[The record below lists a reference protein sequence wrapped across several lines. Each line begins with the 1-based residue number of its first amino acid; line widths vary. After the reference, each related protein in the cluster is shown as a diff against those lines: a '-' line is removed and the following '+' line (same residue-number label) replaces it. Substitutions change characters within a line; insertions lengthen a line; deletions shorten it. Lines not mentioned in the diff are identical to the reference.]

1 MTDFFS
7 KFFKKEK
14 KRKQLEE
21 NVAKGKIAEEMY
33 EADAAM
39 SGINYK
45 RTGKGSDYEETH
57 RDPLTGKKSKR
68 LVEVKSDGAPLTKLQ
83 KKTKKRKSKN
93 YVVKRYD
100 TSLATGKAFSA
111 ENIFNISTK
120 KKKKKTKTKKRK
132 SKSKKTDDFGFNS
145 DNVFGGSW

>member
-33 EADAAM
+33 EADATM
-39 SGINYK
+39 SGIKYK

-57 RDPLTGKKSKR
+57 YDPLTGKKSKR
-68 LVEVKSDGAPLTKLQ
+68 LVLTDFLSW
-83 KKTKKRKSKN
+83 KKN
-93 YVVKRYD
+93 
-100 TSLATGKAFSA
+100 
-111 ENIFNISTK
+111 ENS
-120 KKKKKTKTKKRK
+120 
-132 SKSKKTDDFGFNS
+132 SVSS
-145 DNVFGGSW
+145 CEYS

>member
-33 EADAAM
+33 EADATM
-39 SGINYK
+39 SGIKYK

-57 RDPLTGKKSKR
+57 YDPLTGQKSKR
-68 LVEVKSDGAPLTKLQ
+68 LVEVKSDSAPLTKLQ
-83 KKTKKRKSKN
+83 KKKKKRNSKN

-111 ENIFNISTK
+111 EKIFNISTK
-120 KKKKKTKTKKRK
+120 KKKTRTKKRK
-132 SKSKKTDDFGFNS
+132 SKNKKNDDFGSNS
-145 DNVFGGSW
+145 DNAFGGFW